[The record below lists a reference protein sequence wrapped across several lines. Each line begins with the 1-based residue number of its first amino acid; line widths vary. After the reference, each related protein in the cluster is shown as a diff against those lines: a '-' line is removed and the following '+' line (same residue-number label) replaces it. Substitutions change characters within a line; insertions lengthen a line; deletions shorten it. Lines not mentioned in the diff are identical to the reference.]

1 MIALP
6 AAVRTAIDRLE
17 SAGYP
22 AWAVG
27 GCVRDSLRGLP
38 PHDWDLTTAAR
49 PEAVCAVFAGER
61 VLETGIRHGTVTV
74 LLDGMPLEIT
84 TYRAEGAYSDG
95 RRPDRVTFIDRIED
109 DLARRDFTVNAMA
122 YSPVR
127 GLCDPFGGR
136 ADLERGLLR
145 AVGDPDARFT
155 EDGLRIL
162 RGARFESKTGFSI
175 EPETARAMRRQL
187 ARLDGVA
194 AERVFA
200 ELTGLL
206 TGRWVGRA
214 LRTERDVIARALP
227 EVTPM
232 FGLCQHNPHH
242 RYDVWEHTVRA
253 VEAAPAEPALRWA
266 MLLHDSGKPAC
277 YTIDS
282 KGVGHF
288 KGHPA
293 VSRALAEQA
302 FERLRAGHALRDE
315 VLDLVE
321 LHDYPLGQ
329 DEKTVRR
336 RLARLGEARVRRLL
350 LVKKCECTGQDT
362 YDVHLAE
369 LQQTERL
376 VNAVLA
382 ADACL
387 SLRDLAVSGRDLT
400 ALGLHGRA
408 VGETLRWLLA
418 QVVDGALPN
427 DPETLRGAAAQ
438 RKEERL

>member
-17 SAGYP
+17 AAGYP

-49 PEAVCAVFAGER
+49 PEAVCAVFVGER

-266 MLLHDSGKPAC
+266 MLLHDIGKPAC
-277 YTIDS
+277 YTID
-282 KGVGHF
+282 
-288 KGHPA
+288 
-293 VSRALAEQA
+293 
-302 FERLRAGHALRDE
+302 LRDE

-350 LVKKCECTGQDT
+350 LVKKCDCTGQDT

-387 SLRDLAVSGRDLT
+387 SLRDLAISGRDLT